1 MNMRISG
8 LASGIDIDSMIKN
21 IMKAE
26 RIPLNKMEQ
35 EKTLLEWKRDAYREI
50 NALLAGF
57 DDLLLKMR
65 LTSSYRTRSVI
76 STNDSLVSAIATN
89 GAGQG
94 SYTISNIERLATAA
108 TVISNENGISAE
120 GKKVDVKKSI
130 HSIQDSFAGNI
141 TWKTGT
147 VQTKSFV
154 TNNTNSYSLNLPE
167 GVRIQTDSGK
177 PEIVIKVDGKAFEVV
192 TDESEL
198 ATGKVFVDLENGT
211 FKFSSDV
218 KENSSVKVDYVTDKR
233 IDTRTVTAET
243 KQITI
248 GGALIKG
255 QVALDFTLENDETS
269 QEIKLVDDGEGNL
282 KYIDGLGNET
292 IYGTIDYETGT
303 IILNEDFYNEFLPPA
318 EEDSEE
324 TPKLELKITSQ
335 QKYFSFGMSTYT
347 SEGKKDEI
355 FFIQGSESLNNLMS
369 KVRSSSLGL
378 MMFYDEHTDRISLTR
393 TETGKF
399 NTTWQLN
406 EETNQKEQVSAGAD
420 IILHDPFLNEV
431 LGFAPITESDTDF
444 SNSYYTD
451 SQNAKFTIN
460 GLTTERTSNTFT
472 MNGVTFTL
480 KRTSEANETATLNI
494 INDNEQL
501 FETIVNFINKYN
513 ELVEKI
519 EAKLQEPRYKSYKP
533 LTDDERETLTDK
545 QQEQWEEKARSG
557 LLRNDSILSGL
568 ITNMRTAIYSAV
580 NQSDLDPNMRTLS
593 SIGITTTANYMS
605 AKLIID
611 EEKLKEAIAKDPD
624 SIELLFR
631 GTGATTAQKGVVQRL
646 SEIIDKGMTQLKERA
661 GTASLGNHQFTI
673 GRQIR
678 SLESR
683 IEAFEL
689 RLIKL
694 EDRYYRQFGL
704 MEQAIQKSNSQM
716 SYLMQFFSY

>member
-50 NALLAGF
+50 NTLLAGF

-89 GAGQG
+89 GAGEG

-120 GKKVDVKKSI
+120 GKKVDVTKSL
-130 HSIQDSFAGNI
+130 HSIQDSFNGNI

-147 VQTKSFV
+147 VQTRSFV
-154 TNNTNSYSLNLPE
+154 TNKTNSYSLNLPE

-282 KYIDGLGNET
+282 KYGLGNET

-369 KVRSSSLGL
+369 KVNSSSLGL

-399 NTTWQLN
+399 NTTWQIN
-406 EETNQKEQVSAGAD
+406 KETNQKEQVSAGSD
-420 IILHDPFLNEV
+420 IIINDLFLNGV
-431 LGFAPITESDTDF
+431 LGFVTITESDTDF
-444 SNSYYTD
+444 SNTYYTD

-480 KRTSEANETATLNI
+480 KRTSEANETASLNI
-494 INDNEQL
+494 MNDNEKL
-501 FETIVNFINKYN
+501 FENIVNFINKYN

-519 EAKLQEPRYKSYKP
+519 ETKLQEPRYKSYKP
-533 LTDDERETLTDK
+533 LTDDEREALTDK

-557 LLRNDSILSGL
+557 LLRKDSILSGL
-568 ITNMRTAIYSAV
+568 VTNMRSAIYSAV
-580 NQSDLDPNMRTLS
+580 NQSDLDPSMRTLS

-611 EEKLKEAIAKDPD
+611 EEKLKEAIAKDPN

-631 GTGATTAQKGVVQRL
+631 GTGETTAQKGIVQRL
-646 SEIIDKGMTQLKERA
+646 SEIIDQGLEQLKERA

-673 GRQIR
+673 GRQIN

-683 IEAFEL
+683 IDAFED

-694 EDRYYRQFGL
+694 EDRYYRQFGA
-704 MEQAIQKSNSQM
+704 MEKAIQKSNSQM
-716 SYLMQFFSY
+716 SYLMQFFSS